1 MLRHQKCCRVYTD
14 GQLGE
19 VGRCYPLNYHAMALL
34 GIGPE
39 FRESVDK
46 DIQSDEE
53 NMRTISNLES
63 DLEEEIES
71 AQAGDEADM
80 DDAMED

>member
-1 MLRHQKCCRVYTD
+1 
-14 GQLGE
+14 
-19 VGRCYPLNYHAMALL
+19 MALL

-80 DDAMED
+80 DDAMEDWLGSIFTLPLKLF